1 MREAACGRD
10 SVGVGMKSGGPS
22 LRAATAT
29 PGVAARPLRVLLV
42 EDSEDDALLMLRA
55 LQRGGY
61 QPTWKRVDTAGA
73 LEAALQEPWDL
84 VLSDYKM
91 PGFDAIAAL
100 HLVQARA
107 GDLPFII
114 VSGAI
119 GEAAAVAAMKA
130 GAHDYLMKGNLA
142 RLVPAI
148 ERELRE
154 ADVRRTRR
162 LAEQAQR
169 DETAISASLARV
181 GRELIAL
188 LDAPAIV
195 DRLCYL
201 TTEVLQCDF
210 SQTLLRQ
217 PAEDAFVPI
226 AAYGQTAEERESI
239 GILKVPASRVA
250 PLLRRFATED
260 LIQLAPGETQT
271 ALPLVPSEHA
281 VTPGLFVAL
290 RRGGDIFGIHTAGYR
305 DPQRRFTN
313 QQGRI
318 ARGIAQVA
326 SLALENARLVEELG
340 RANRLKS
347 EFVATI
353 SHELRTPLNVIIGY
367 NDLLLEGEF
376 GALSPEQADIV
387 RRSDSNARQLLDL
400 INATLDLS
408 RLEAGRLPLVIQD
421 TDVHVLAREV
431 EADTHRLH
439 QGKPAVHLQWH
450 LAPDLPL
457 LRTDPVKLKVVL
469 KNLISNAVKFTEQGT
484 VAVRAR
490 AHNGG
495 VEISVEDSGI
505 GIPPDALDII
515 FEPFRQAESPMTRR
529 HGGAGLGLYIV
540 RRLLD
545 VLGGTI
551 AVESELG
558 RGSMFRVWLPANCP
572 A

>member
-1 MREAACGRD
+1 
-10 SVGVGMKSGGPS
+10 MKSVPPTS
-22 LRAATAT
+22 EPATAT
-29 PGVAARPLRVLLV
+29 PAAAPGPLRVLLV
-42 EDSEDDALLMLRA
+42 EDSEDDALLLLRA

-84 VLSDYKM
+84 VLSDYEM
-91 PGFDAIAAL
+91 PRFDAIAAL
-100 HLVQARA
+100 RLVQAHA

-119 GEAAAVAAMKA
+119 GEDAAVAAMKA

-169 DETAISASLARV
+169 DEAAISASLARV

-195 DRLCYL
+195 DRLCCL
-201 TTEVLQCDF
+201 TTEVLHCDY

-217 PAEDAFVPI
+217 PNEDAFVPI
-226 AAYGQTAEERESI
+226 AGYGQTAEEREAI
-239 GILKVPASRVA
+239 RILKVPASRVA
-250 PLLRRFATED
+250 PMLRRFATED
-260 LIQLAPGETQT
+260 LIQLAPGDAQL
-271 ALPLVPSEHA
+271 ALPLVLSEHA
-281 VTPGLFVAL
+281 VTAGLFVAL
-290 RRGGDIFGIHTAGYR
+290 RRGGDVFGIHIAGYR
-305 DPQRRFTN
+305 DPHRRFTD
-313 QQGRI
+313 QQERI
-318 ARGIAQVA
+318 ARGIAQMA

-367 NDLLLEGEF
+367 NDLLLAGEF
-376 GALSPEQADIV
+376 GALSQQQADIV
-387 RRSDSNARQLLDL
+387 RRSDANARQLLDL

-408 RLEAGRLPLVIQD
+408 RLEAGRLPLEIQD

-431 EADTHRLH
+431 EADTHPLRKN
-439 QGKPAVHLQWH
+439 KPAVYLQW
-450 LAPDLPL
+450 LVAPDLPL

-469 KNLISNAVKFTEQGT
+469 KNLISNAVKFTDHGT

-490 AHNGG
+490 AHKGG
-495 VEISVEDSGI
+495 VELSVEDSGI
-505 GIPPDALDII
+505 GIAPDALDII

-551 AVESELG
+551 AVESEPG
-558 RGSMFRVWLPANCP
+558 RGSTFRVWLPANPP